1 VRYPKAGLSVPLVL
15 ALSPWGH
22 AAPQV
27 SGLVNARAE
36 TRTVAS
42 GLERE
47 VRALLAGRGERFW
60 MGYVVP
66 ATGKHRSCCWS
77 SSDESGCGGCRL
89 EDDKGKGSFRTSR
102 SEPVPLEGESRMR
115 VLLRAEGGRVTQ
127 VRTVS
132 EDCGLDA
139 GGLAFVW
146 IDGVRAADSVAFLSG
161 LLGAGDGP
169 GKGLEESALA
179 AIALTGDP
187 AADLALERLVA
198 PDQSEHRRQQAAFW
212 MGQARGAKGFA
223 TLRQLV
229 RADPSPRFR
238 EHVVFAISQSREAGA
253 IDQIIDVAKHDES
266 GQVRGQALFWLAQSA
281 SRRASAAIQSA
292 LAEDPEV
299 EVKKKAVFA
308 LSQLPKDEGVPLLIR
323 VAETHKSV
331 EVRKQAMFWLGQS
344 QDPRALRYFED
355 VLKR

>member
-1 VRYPKAGLSVPLVL
+1 MRYPKAGLIALFVL
-15 ALSPWGH
+15 IFSARAH
-22 AAPQV
+22 AAPEV

-36 TRTVAS
+36 TRTVTSSLA
-42 GLERE
+42 RE
-47 VRALLAGRGERFW
+47 VRALLAGRTDRFW

-66 ATGKHRSCCWS
+66 AAGKHRSCCWS
-77 SSDESGCGGCRL
+77 SSDEAGCGGCRL
-89 EDDKGKGSFRTSR
+89 EEDEGRGSFRTSR
-102 SEPVPLEGESRMR
+102 SEPVALEGSDRMR
-115 VLLRAEGGRVTQ
+115 ILLRAEGGRVTQ

-139 GGLAFVW
+139 GGLSFVW
-146 IDGVRAADSVAFLSG
+146 LEGVRAADSVAFLSG
-161 LLGAGDGP
+161 LLGAGGP
-169 GKGLEESALA
+169 GKGVEEASLA

-187 AADLALERLVA
+187 SADLVLERLVA
-198 PDQSEHRRQQAAFW
+198 PDGSEHWRKPAAFW

-229 RADPSPRFR
+229 RTDPSPRFR

-281 SRRASAAIQSA
+281 SRRAPAAIQSA

-344 QDPRALRYFED
+344 QDSRALQFFED